1 MVLVEQLPVHTY
13 LQRRGIF
20 FETVPHVT
28 TETAMAEARALSLPG
43 ETVLKAVVLRTDEG
57 FAMAILPASRRIDM
71 NLVMQSVT
79 DPRVRLATEE
89 EIASAFPGY
98 ELGAFPPIPDVLGIP
113 GFVDPTV
120 FDNEEAAFA
129 DGLRTESLIA
139 NVRELFWGQDVTVVP
154 ISMPYEVHP
163 VWDLNGWG

>member
-1 MVLVEQLPVHTY
+1 MVLVQQLPVHTY
-13 LQRRGIF
+13 LQRRRIF

-28 TETAMAEARALSLPG
+28 TETAMAEARALTLPG
-43 ETVLKAVVLRTDEG
+43 DNVLKAVMLRVNRG

-71 NLVMQSVT
+71 NLVMQSIP

-89 EIASAFPGY
+89 EIASAFPDY
-98 ELGAFPPIPDVLGIP
+98 ELGALPPIPEVLGIP

-129 DGLRTESLIA
+129 DGLQTESLIA

-154 ISMPYEVHP
+154 ISAPYELHP
-163 VWDLNGWG
+163 AWDLNGWG